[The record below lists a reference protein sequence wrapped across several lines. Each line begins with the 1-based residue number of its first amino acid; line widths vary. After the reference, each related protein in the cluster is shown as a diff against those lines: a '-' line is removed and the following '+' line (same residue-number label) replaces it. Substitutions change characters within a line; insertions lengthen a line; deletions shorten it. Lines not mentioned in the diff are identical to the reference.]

1 MLHESH
7 ARIAKTCSQAG
18 LLRTS
23 PNLEPTL
30 SVREGFCGEVSRI
43 DQTHGTRDCPTQ
55 AMLEPMPYKLK
66 PWQWTLV
73 GVAFCIYCVLAT
85 FGIYGGFYLGF
96 PPYTPAF
103 LNHTRQN
110 ITQTITLERKTLLRL
125 VGNVRE
131 GRVEVKLNGKSIAV
145 LLGQVNQT
153 VLLEAGKYEL
163 LLENQQS
170 TGDISYK
177 LE

>member
-1 MLHESH
+1 M
-7 ARIAKTCSQAG
+7 
-18 LLRTS
+18 
-23 PNLEPTL
+23 
-30 SVREGFCGEVSRI
+30 
-43 DQTHGTRDCPTQ
+43 Q
-55 AMLEPMPYKLK
+55 AMLGPMPYKLK
-66 PWQWTLV
+66 PWQWALV

-96 PPYTPAF
+96 PPHTPAF

-110 ITQTITLERKTLLRL
+110 ISQTLTLERQTLLRL

-153 VLLEAGKYEL
+153 MLLEAGKYEL

-170 TGDISYK
+170 TGDISYR

>member
-1 MLHESH
+1 VFSGWV
-7 ARIAKTCSQAG
+7 IAHSANTYGPISSRRYQSERVFA
-18 LLRTS
+18 
-23 PNLEPTL
+23 
-30 SVREGFCGEVSRI
+30 VRFPASIRPR
-43 DQTHGTRDCPTQ
+43 GTRDCPTR

-66 PWQWTLV
+66 PWQWALV
-73 GVAFCIYCVLAT
+73 GVVFCIYCVLAT

-110 ITQTITLERKTLLRL
+110 ITQTITLERQSLLRL

-170 TGDISYK
+170 TGDISYR

>member
-1 MLHESH
+1 ML
-7 ARIAKTCSQAG
+7 K
-18 LLRTS
+18 
-23 PNLEPTL
+23 
-30 SVREGFCGEVSRI
+30 
-43 DQTHGTRDCPTQ
+43 
-55 AMLEPMPYKLK
+55 PMPYKLK

-96 PPYTPAF
+96 PPHTPAF

-110 ITQTITLERKTLLRL
+110 ISQTITLERQSLLRL

-163 LLENQQS
+163 VFVNQES
-170 TGDISYK
+170 TGEIGYR

>member
-1 MLHESH
+1 VSS
-7 ARIAKTCSQAG
+7 RWVIAHRANHTGPISSRRYQSERVFAVRFPASLMVTRHG
-18 LLRTS
+18 LD
-23 PNLEPTL
+23 
-30 SVREGFCGEVSRI
+30 I
-43 DQTHGTRDCPTQ
+43 AGTRDCPTQ

-66 PWQWTLV
+66 PWQWALV
-73 GVAFCIYCVLAT
+73 GVAFSIYCVLAT

-110 ITQTITLERKTLLRL
+110 ISQTFTLERKTLLRL

-170 TGDISYK
+170 TGEINFK

>member
-1 MLHESH
+1 
-7 ARIAKTCSQAG
+7 
-18 LLRTS
+18 
-23 PNLEPTL
+23 
-30 SVREGFCGEVSRI
+30 
-43 DQTHGTRDCPTQ
+43 
-55 AMLEPMPYKLK
+55 MLEPMPYKLK
-66 PWQWTLV
+66 PWQWALV
-73 GVAFCIYCVLAT
+73 GVVFSIYCVLAT
-85 FGIYGGFYLGF
+85 FGIYGGFYLGV

-110 ITQTITLERKTLLRL
+110 ITQTITLERQTLLRL

-170 TGDISYK
+170 TGDISYR

>member
-1 MLHESH
+1 MFSG
-7 ARIAKTCSQAG
+7 RVIAHSTNSRCQFTCPS
-18 LLRTS
+18 
-23 PNLEPTL
+23 L
-30 SVREGFCGEVSRI
+30 SRRYQSERVFAVRFPASN
-43 DQTHGTRDCPTQ
+43 QTPGTRDFPPR

-66 PWQWTLV
+66 PWQWALV
-73 GVAFCIYCVLAT
+73 GLAFSIYCVLAT

-110 ITQTITLERKTLLRL
+110 ITQTIALERATLLRL
-125 VGNVRE
+125 TGNVRE
-131 GRVEVKLNGKSIAV
+131 GRVEVKLNGKSVAV

-153 VLLEAGKYEL
+153 VLLKAGRYDL
-163 LLENQQS
+163 VFENQQS
-170 TGDISYK
+170 TGDIGYR

>member
-1 MLHESH
+1 VSLGWV
-7 ARIAKTCSQAG
+7 IAHRGIPQVPTSSRRYQSDRVFAVRFPASNQTYTGLETSQCRLCS
-18 LLRTS
+18 
-23 PNLEPTL
+23 P
-30 SVREGFCGEVSRI
+30 
-43 DQTHGTRDCPTQ
+43 
-55 AMLEPMPYKLK
+55 PMPYKLK
-66 PWQWTLV
+66 PWQWALV
-73 GVAFCIYCVLAT
+73 GVAFSIYCVLAT

-103 LNHTRQN
+103 LNHTRQD
-110 ITQTITLERKTLLRL
+110 ITQTITLERQTLLRL

-145 LLGQVNQT
+145 LLGQINQT

-170 TGDISYK
+170 TGDISYR

>member
-1 MLHESH
+1 ML
-7 ARIAKTCSQAG
+7 K
-18 LLRTS
+18 
-23 PNLEPTL
+23 
-30 SVREGFCGEVSRI
+30 
-43 DQTHGTRDCPTQ
+43 
-55 AMLEPMPYKLK
+55 PMPYKLK
-66 PWQWTLV
+66 PWQWALV
-73 GVAFCIYCVLAT
+73 GVAFSIYCVLAT

-110 ITQTITLERKTLLRL
+110 IALTINLERQSLLRL

-153 VLLEAGKYEL
+153 MLLDPGKYEL

-170 TGDISYK
+170 TGDISYR